1 MILFT
6 DYSEFE
12 LDEPSELELDEPSEL
27 ELELDE
33 LEPPTPQTVLMYM
46 LRIALGTQS
55 CDISPLTL
63 IE

>member
-6 DYSEFE
+6 DYSE
-12 LDEPSELELDEPSEL
+12 LELDEPS